1 MIRILDKS
9 FDVFI
14 EEDELQ
20 AEIRSLAEQINKDF
34 EGQVVLFIAVLNGA
48 FMFAADLMKSISLEC
63 EISFVKMS
71 SYKGVQSTGEVNE
84 LIGLNADLKGKK
96 VILLEDIVDTGLTM
110 DKILSLVE
118 SHEPSSV
125 KICTLLYKPTAFKG
139 KNEPHY
145 VGFSIPDA
153 FVVGYGLDYNER
165 GRNLGS
171 VYQIKND
178 NN

>member
-14 EEDELQ
+14 EEDKLQ
-20 AEIRSLAEQINKDF
+20 AEIRSLADHINKDF
-34 EGQVVLFIAVLNGA
+34 EGQEVLFIAVLNGA

-145 VGFSIPDA
+145 IGFSIPDA

>member
-14 EEDELQ
+14 EEEELQ

>member
-1 MIRILDKS
+1 VIRILDKS

-14 EEDELQ
+14 EEDKLQ
-20 AEIRSLAEQINKDF
+20 AEIRSLADHINKDF
-34 EGQVVLFIAVLNGA
+34 EGQEVLFIAVLNGA

-84 LIGLNADLKGKK
+84 LIGLNVDLKGKK

-145 VGFSIPDA
+145 IGFSIPDA

>member
-71 SYKGVQSTGEVNE
+71 SYKGVQSTGQVNE

-118 SHEPSSV
+118 SHEPSTV

>member
-34 EGQVVLFIAVLNGA
+34 EGQEVLFIAVLNGA

-71 SYKGVQSTGEVNE
+71 SYMGVQSTGQVNE

-118 SHEPSSV
+118 SHEPSTV

>member
-1 MIRILDKS
+1 VIRILDKS

-20 AEIRSLAEQINKDF
+20 AEIRSLADQINKDF
-34 EGQVVLFIAVLNGA
+34 EGQEVLFIAVLNGA

-71 SYKGVQSTGEVNE
+71 SYKGVQSSGEVNE

>member
-20 AEIRSLAEQINKDF
+20 AEICSLAEQINKDF

>member
-1 MIRILDKS
+1 VIRILDKT

>member
-1 MIRILDKS
+1 VIRILDKS

-14 EEDELQ
+14 EEDKLQ
-20 AEIRSLAEQINKDF
+20 AEIRSLADHINKDF
-34 EGQVVLFIAVLNGA
+34 EGQEVLFIAVLNGA

-145 VGFSIPDA
+145 IGFSIPDA

>member
-1 MIRILDKS
+1 
-9 FDVFI
+9 
-14 EEDELQ
+14 
-20 AEIRSLAEQINKDF
+20 
-34 EGQVVLFIAVLNGA
+34 
-48 FMFAADLMKSISLEC
+48 
-63 EISFVKMS
+63 
-71 SYKGVQSTGEVNE
+71 
-84 LIGLNADLKGKK
+84 
-96 VILLEDIVDTGLTM
+96 M

-118 SHEPSSV
+118 SHEPSTV

>member
-1 MIRILDKS
+1 VIRILDKS

-14 EEDELQ
+14 EEDKLQ
-20 AEIRSLAEQINKDF
+20 AEIRSLADHINKDF
-34 EGQVVLFIAVLNGA
+34 EGQEVLFIAVLNGA

-63 EISFVKMS
+63 DISFVKMS
-71 SYKGVQSTGEVNE
+71 SYKGVQSTGQVNE

-118 SHEPSSV
+118 SHEPSTV

>member
-1 MIRILDKS
+1 VIRILDKS

-34 EGQVVLFIAVLNGA
+34 EGQEVLFIAVLNGA

-71 SYKGVQSTGEVNE
+71 SYKGVQSTGQVNE

-118 SHEPSSV
+118 SHEPSTV

>member
-34 EGQVVLFIAVLNGA
+34 EGQEVLFIAVLNGA

-71 SYKGVQSTGEVNE
+71 SYKGVQSTGQVNE

-96 VILLEDIVDTGLTM
+96 VILLEDIVDTGLTI

-118 SHEPSSV
+118 SHEPSTV

>member
-34 EGQVVLFIAVLNGA
+34 KGQEVLFIAVLNGA

-71 SYKGVQSTGEVNE
+71 SYKGVQSTGQVNE

-118 SHEPSSV
+118 SHEPSTV

>member
-34 EGQVVLFIAVLNGA
+34 EGQEVLFIAVLNGA

-71 SYKGVQSTGEVNE
+71 SYKGVQSTGQVNE

-118 SHEPSSV
+118 SHEPSTV

>member
-1 MIRILDKS
+1 MIRILDKT

>member
-34 EGQVVLFIAVLNGA
+34 EGQEVLFIAVLNGA

-71 SYKGVQSTGEVNE
+71 SYKGVQTTGEVNE

-96 VILLEDIVDTGLTM
+96 VILIEDIVDTGLTM